1 MQISLTGLGEP
12 KQSRIPSKSRP
23 SKKQN
28 LTSICF
34 FFLALVCILMLP
46 AMMPVAKAETNDNAT
61 GFSATLTSYK
71 NADKFLPDNATASM
85 FNVSITPNWI
95 NGTNSFW
102 YTKNDR
108 EGKKFM
114 LVDTVNL
121 TKDEAFN
128 HELLAKA
135 LSNASKTEVN
145 SSDLPFDKILFLPGM
160 SSIRFSAFNKS

>member
-1 MQISLTGLGEP
+1 MLIPRSLWLLNVKPPKRQSLTG
-12 KQSRIPSKSRP
+12 
-23 SKKQN
+23 
-28 LTSICF
+28 ICF
-34 FFLALVCILMLP
+34 FSLAMVCLLMFP
-46 AMMPVAKAETNDNAT
+46 AMMPLAEAETSDNAT
-61 GFSATLTSYK
+61 GNVTKFSANLTGYEK
-71 NADKFLPDNATASM
+71 ADRFLPDNATASM